1 MLYKLGIFS
10 LETSYTVTD
19 HDAVMR
25 SVLLLLSEL
34 SSLFF
39 RSKMYTVFT
48 VKQSSSDSPFDKLHD
63 NPIKFFLRVQDRI
76 DLLCMQHY

>member
-1 MLYKLGIFS
+1 MGVQRSVQRLCKLGIFS

-25 SVLLLLSEL
+25 SVAQWIIFP
-34 SSLFF
+34 FF
-39 RSKMYTVFT
+39 LRSKMYTVFT

-63 NPIKFFLRVQDRI
+63 NPIKFFLRI
-76 DLLCMQHY
+76 